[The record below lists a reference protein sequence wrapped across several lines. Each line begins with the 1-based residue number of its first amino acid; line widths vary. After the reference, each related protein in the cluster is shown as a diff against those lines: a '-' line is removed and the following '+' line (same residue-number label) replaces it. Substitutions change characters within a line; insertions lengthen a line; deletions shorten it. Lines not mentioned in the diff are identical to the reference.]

1 MNHSIILSGNQL
13 NIEIT
18 AWTLCLTW
26 LFSWLLIIGTI
37 IVTRPLITWEAL
49 DFQSSYQLH
58 LNVFINLNKYWENT
72 HSSKQFEIAYLL
84 NFKPDLRISFFIQS
98 RFFLPRVFLFHSK
111 SELLWKR
118 IFLLNARCFFWNL
131 LVIGY
136 SKYPIKLP
144 KNDLVEMFQ
153 SISRVQKSCLLMD
166 DLELIDSWQ
175 MTMLMFSILNVND
188 ERLITWSKVCSAIII
203 HSNTSYNSCYQIE
216 LLKVF
221 TKLNIFGLVLA
232 DCITVTSKHGNFQY
246 KASSNDMTLGA
257 TCGLYF
263 ITDPDKRIEI
273 EITHLELS
281 CEGGIISVSLSLISY
296 QKKKN

>member
-1 MNHSIILSGNQL
+1 MGKHALIKTVWNCIFAQL
-13 NIEIT
+13 Q
-18 AWTLCLTW
+18 
-26 LFSWLLIIGTI
+26 
-37 IVTRPLITWEAL
+37 TR
-49 DFQSSYQLH
+49 SS
-58 LNVFINLNKYWENT
+58 NFVFY
-72 HSSKQFEIAYLL
+72 SVSV
-84 NFKPDLRISFFIQS
+84 
-98 RFFLPRVFLFHSK
+98 FFLPRVFLFHSK

-118 IFLLNARCFFWNL
+118 IFLLNARCFFWNV

-144 KNDLVEMFQ
+144 KNDPVEMFQ
-153 SISRVQKSCLLMD
+153 SISRIQKSCLLMD
-166 DLELIDSWQ
+166 DLELINSWQ

-296 QKKKN
+296 QKKKKKKKKKLVERDPWKSRNNGKRLKGSIIET

>member
-1 MNHSIILSGNQL
+1 
-13 NIEIT
+13 
-18 AWTLCLTW
+18 
-26 LFSWLLIIGTI
+26 
-37 IVTRPLITWEAL
+37 
-49 DFQSSYQLH
+49 
-58 LNVFINLNKYWENT
+58 
-72 HSSKQFEIAYLL
+72 
-84 NFKPDLRISFFIQS
+84 
-98 RFFLPRVFLFHSK
+98 
-111 SELLWKR
+111 
-118 IFLLNARCFFWNL
+118 
-131 LVIGY
+131 
-136 SKYPIKLP
+136 
-144 KNDLVEMFQ
+144 MFQ
-153 SISRVQKSCLLMD
+153 SISRIQKSCLLMD
-166 DLELIDSWQ
+166 DLELINSWQ

-296 QKKKN
+296 QKKKKKKTSRERSVKITKQWETTQRFDYWNVDSWRLGNERRIFPITTRSPFVAGWKDCLRLWKRPAQESFHLLSKRSTRSVPRPQTRTRIFHQSSLLKQS